1 MTANRTGAFTLRGT
15 SAGARRGSLELAHGT
30 VETPS
35 FMPVGTVAT
44 VKGLTPRDLRE
55 IGSQIVLANTYHLW
69 LRPGG
74 DTIAAAGGL
83 HRFMAWDRPILTDS
97 GGFQVFS
104 LESQRRLDDDGVTF
118 RSHIDGSTHRFTPE
132 NVVAFEERLG
142 IDVAMMLDVCTKL
155 PAPPGAIE
163 AAVRR
168 TTEWARRG
176 TAAWTRGQTALFG
189 IVQGGLDERLRERS
203 ARELVPL
210 DLPGYAIGGLSVGES
225 REEMAR
231 FTRFTAELLPANK
244 PRYLMGVGTVRD
256 LLVAVDAGIDLLD
269 CVYPTR
275 SGRHGRAL
283 LHDGRE
289 INIRNAAYTRD
300 MEPLDPDCSCDV
312 CLTYQRAYLSHLF
325 RAGELLGMRL
335 LSYHNVF
342 VLNDLMARA
351 RDAIERDAWPAF
363 RQEIESRNA

>member
-1 MTANRTGAFTLRGT
+1 MANRVGAFTLRGT

-132 NVVAFEERLG
+132 NVVAFEERDG
-142 IDVAMMLDVCTKL
+142 
-155 PAPPGAIE
+155 E
-163 AAVRR
+163 RAALVHKS
-168 TTEWARRG
+168 
-176 TAAWTRGQTALFG
+176 TRQ
-189 IVQGGLDERLRERS
+189 RL
-203 ARELVPL
+203 AF
-210 DLPGYAIGGLSVGES
+210 D
-225 REEMAR
+225 
-231 FTRFTAELLPANK
+231 
-244 PRYLMGVGTVRD
+244 
-256 LLVAVDAGIDLLD
+256 
-269 CVYPTR
+269 
-275 SGRHGRAL
+275 
-283 LHDGRE
+283 
-289 INIRNAAYTRD
+289 
-300 MEPLDPDCSCDV
+300 
-312 CLTYQRAYLSHLF
+312 
-325 RAGELLGMRL
+325 
-335 LSYHNVF
+335 
-342 VLNDLMARA
+342 
-351 RDAIERDAWPAF
+351 RDADELW
-363 RQEIESRNA
+363 